1 MRDSESDEFKLWVPR
16 YPMTASGGGGAFKAS
31 MLESD
36 EFKLWVPRNPMAA
49 GGGGVLTQNKT
60 VGK

>member
-1 MRDSESDEFKLWVPR
+1 M
-16 YPMTASGGGGAFKAS
+16 AAGGGGGAFKAS
-31 MLESD
+31 MPESD

-49 GGGGVLTQNKT
+49 GGGGVLTQTKT

>member
-1 MRDSESDEFKLWVPR
+1 MRYSESDEFKLWVPR
-16 YPMTASGGGGAFKAS
+16 DPMAAGGGGGAFRAS
-31 MLESD
+31 MPESD

-49 GGGGVLTQNKT
+49 GGGGVLTQTKT